1 MHNLKYVPSETHAH
15 ADHLTAAQ
23 YMKQQLGGDVQVC
36 IGQRITQMQEKFAPV
51 YGLDGNVF
59 TRTFDV
65 YFEDDEEFKI
75 GNITCRA
82 IHLPGHT
89 PDHLGYVM
97 GKAIFTGDS
106 IFNVSRELNF

>member
-1 MHNLKYVPSETHAH
+1 
-15 ADHLTAAQ
+15 
-23 YMKQQLGGDVQVC
+23 
-36 IGQRITQMQEKFAPV
+36 MQKKFAPI
-51 YGLDGNVF
+51 YGLDESTF

-65 YFEDDEEFKI
+65 YFGDDEEFNL
-75 GNITCRA
+75 GNIACRA

-106 IFNVSRELNF
+106 IFNVSLSMIFQATQQLNIIFSAGRRVCAS